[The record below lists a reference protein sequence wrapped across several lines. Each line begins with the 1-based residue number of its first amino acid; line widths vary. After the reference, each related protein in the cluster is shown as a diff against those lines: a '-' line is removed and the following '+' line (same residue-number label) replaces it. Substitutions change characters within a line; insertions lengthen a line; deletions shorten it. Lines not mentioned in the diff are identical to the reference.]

1 MTENH
6 AYRQTAEELPTS
18 GGSQCRGLNT
28 HFTQSHATITD
39 HCVVGHIT
47 IDMLPDEVLLAIFD
61 FCVCVADGEGRWMTL
76 IHVCRRWRYIV
87 FASPHRLDL
96 RLVCTDR
103 TPVREMLDIWL
114 ALPITVR
121 ISGLCGGVP
130 DDVVAA
136 LEHNG
141 RVCEIYV
148 DGISDGG
155 VKGLATVPVMQ
166 DPFPAL
172 THLHLDAYYETPTV
186 PDSFNF
192 LGGSAPRLRSLYLR
206 DFVYP
211 AFPKLLLSAP
221 GLVSLSL
228 FEGSCISSQMMVDC
242 LASLTR
248 LETLVI
254 HSRPGWPGP
263 HEGYRRPSRPPLTQ
277 RTDLP
282 LLPVLATLTFHGA
295 TEYFDDIFTHI
306 DAPRLEDIIM
316 KFNDPPLL
324 DFSRIFLFTGLKETF
339 EALDQAHMGIK
350 NYDYVNVIL
359 SSRSG
364 TTGDTMFVL
373 LIPRRND
380 ESNWK
385 VWWLKQDRRYPLIP
399 LSHANFASPDVRE
412 YNPPASAVG
421 NDQWL
426 DLFRVFSAA
435 KNLYLSEAL
444 AICVAP
450 ALRELV
456 GEGVTEVLPAL
467 QNLFIINFESS
478 GLIKDIGEF
487 VAARDRSG
495 HPVTVQSWIE
505 EIRE

>member
-1 MTENH
+1 ML
-6 AYRQTAEELPTS
+6 QDEL
-18 GGSQCRGLNT
+18 
-28 HFTQSHATITD
+28 
-39 HCVVGHIT
+39 
-47 IDMLPDEVLLAIFD
+47 LLAIFD
-61 FCVCVADGEGRWMTL
+61 FYVCGADEERRWVAL
-76 IHVCRRWRYIV
+76 VHVCRRWRYIV
-87 FASPHRLDL
+87 FASPNRLDL
-96 RLVCTDR
+96 RLVCTNR
-103 TPVREMLDIWL
+103 TPVREMLHIWP
-114 ALPITVR
+114 ALPIALR
-121 ISGLCGGVP
+121 ISGFSGGIP

-136 LEHNG
+136 LEHND
-141 RVCEIYV
+141 RVCEIHV
-148 DGISDGG
+148 DDISDGG
-155 VKGLATVPVMQ
+155 FQGLATVPVMQ
-166 DPFPAL
+166 GPFPAL
-172 THLHLDAYYETPTV
+172 THLHLDADHYSDPEKPTI

-228 FEGSCISSQMMVDC
+228 FERSCISSQMMVDC

-248 LETLVI
+248 LETLII
-254 HSRPGWPGP
+254 HSRPDWPGP
-263 HEGYRRPSRPPLTQ
+263 HEGYHRRPPLTQ
-277 RTDLP
+277 RTDLR
-282 LLPVLATLTFHGA
+282 LLPVLTTLTFHGA

-306 DAPRLEDIIM
+306 DGPRLEDIIM
-316 KFNDPPLL
+316 KFNDPPIL

-350 NYDYVNVIL
+350 NYDYVNIIL

-364 TTGDTMFVL
+364 TSGHTMFVL
-373 LIPRRND
+373 LIPRGND

-385 VWWLKQDRRYPLIP
+385 VWWLKQDRCYPLIP
-399 LSHANFASPDVRE
+399 LSHANFASPDVRKF
-412 YNPPASAVG
+412 NHPASAVG

-435 KNLYLSEAL
+435 KNLYLSEGL
-444 AICVAP
+444 AMCVAP

-467 QNLFIINFESS
+467 QNLFIVNFESS
-478 GLIKDIGEF
+478 GLIKEAIGDF
-487 VAARDRSG
+487 VAAREHSG